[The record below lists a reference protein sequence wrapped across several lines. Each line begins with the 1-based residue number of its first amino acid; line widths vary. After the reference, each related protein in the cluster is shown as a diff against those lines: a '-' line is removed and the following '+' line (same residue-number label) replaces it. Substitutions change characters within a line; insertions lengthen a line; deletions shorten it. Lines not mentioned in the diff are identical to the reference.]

1 MPVAKVPG
9 QSAPFAAVFCDV
21 ENGVEHLYVRD
32 AHVAALHR
40 KMRLY
45 QLVLS
50 LCEFHAQ
57 IVT

>member
-1 MPVAKVPG
+1 MFGMLTLPRCTG
-9 QSAPFAAVFCDV
+9 
-21 ENGVEHLYVRD
+21 
-32 AHVAALHR
+32 
-40 KMRLY
+40 KMWLY